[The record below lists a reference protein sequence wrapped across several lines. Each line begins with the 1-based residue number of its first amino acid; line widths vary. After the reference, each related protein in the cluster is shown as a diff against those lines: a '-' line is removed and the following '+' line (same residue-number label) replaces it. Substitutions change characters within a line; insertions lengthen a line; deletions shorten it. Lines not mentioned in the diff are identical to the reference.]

1 MPVLATDFVSFSI
14 MLTFLQA
21 GGWSQATCT
30 EGSVMLLGKV
40 FERFASK
47 SAITV
52 MMRGALEYA
61 FPPECVDALFRQHA
75 VGQYEDNLLFSAVV
89 DVLALAVTGSRKS
102 VHAAYLA
109 SKEEL
114 QVSAA
119 ALYDKLQG
127 VETQVSQALVRE
139 SAARLRPVVTKMRGQ
154 ANPLLS
160 GFRVLILDGNHLA
173 ATERRVRETR
183 SQHGVPL
190 PGQALVLLD
199 PQTRMMIDVFPCEDA
214 YAQERELLP
223 QVIETLS
230 RRDLLIADRNFCTT
244 QFVFDI
250 SEKDAFFLIRQ
261 HASTLSKKR
270 LVGRRARIGETGTGV
285 VYEQALETS
294 RRRNGQ
300 DEVLTLRRITIELFE
315 PTVDG
320 DRQIHLITNLPPDV
334 GALEVADLYLH
345 RWTIENGFQELD
357 QALASEINTLCYPK
371 AALLAF
377 CVAVVTY
384 NVLSTIKA
392 AIRVAHKEP
401 ALLTELSG
409 YYLAEEIAAT
419 YGGMMIAIEPSQW
432 TRSFAPLTVDE
443 MAAVMLE
450 LAANVDPDRFRKR
463 RRGAKKP
470 QPPRTGGYPHKHVST
485 ARLLHQRDNP
495 IEA

>member
-1 MPVLATDFVSFSI
+1 
-14 MLTFLQA
+14 
-21 GGWSQATCT
+21 
-30 EGSVMLLGKV
+30 MLLGKV

-47 SAITV
+47 SPVTV

-61 FPPECVDALFRQHA
+61 FPPDCVDALFREHA
-75 VGQYEDNLLFSAVV
+75 IEQYEDNLLFSAVV

-114 QVSAA
+114 QVSVTS
-119 ALYDKLQG
+119 LYDKLQG
-127 VETQVSQALVRE
+127 VEPQVSQALVRA
-139 SAARLRPVVTKMRGQ
+139 SAVRLRPLVTKMRGQ
-154 ANPLLS
+154 AKPLLS
-160 GFRVLILDGNHLA
+160 GYRTLILDGNHLA
-173 ATERRVRETR
+173 ATERRVQETR
-183 SQHGVPL
+183 SLHGVPL
-190 PGQALVLLD
+190 PGQALVLFD

-223 QVIETLS
+223 RVIETLS
-230 RRDLLIADRNFCTT
+230 PRDLLIADRNFCTT
-244 QFVFDI
+244 QFAFDI
-250 SEKDAFFLIRQ
+250 QEKDAFFVIRQ

-270 LVGRRARIGETGTGV
+270 LVGRRTRVGETETGV
-285 VYEQALETS
+285 VYEQLVETS

-300 DEVLTLRRITIELFE
+300 DEVLTLRRITIELSE
-315 PTVDG
+315 PTLGG
-320 DRQIHLITNLPPDV
+320 DRQIHLITKLPPDV

-345 RWTIENGFQELD
+345 RWTIENAFQELD
-357 QALASEINTLCYPK
+357 QALASEIDTLCYPK

-392 AIRVAHKEP
+392 AIRVVHEEP

-409 YYLAEEIAAT
+409 YYLAEEVSAT
-419 YGGMMIAIEPSQW
+419 YGGMMIAIEPREW
-432 TRSFAPLTVDE
+432 TRSFAPLTVNE
-443 MAAVMLE
+443 MTAVMLE
-450 LAANVDPDRFRKR
+450 LAANVDPNRFRKR

-470 QPPRTGGYPHKHVST
+470 QPPRKGGYPNKHVST